1 MTKILIVDDAPDLTE
16 FLAHILGEEGYEVAV
31 ANAAQ
36 AGLVQAHRFRPDLVL
51 LDVMMPVIDGWEM
64 LGCLRE
70 FTDIP
75 VIMLTAIDDTDHKV
89 HGLDMGADDYIT
101 KPFEIKELKARIRA
115 VLRRVEGPPADQSSS
130 LSLDE
135 GRLVVDLS
143 SPTVIRQGV
152 EVSLTPIEYKLLLFL
167 ARNAGRV
174 LTYEQILEHV
184 WGPGYENSLGN
195 VKVYV
200 RRLRKKIEADSS
212 QPHYIQTRWGV
223 GYHLAGQ
230 VDSTPKTR
238 GGQNG

>member
-1 MTKILIVDDAPDLTE
+1 MVEDDRNFGAVLRSYLNIHDYDVDWVDDGAAALETFGSGEYDLC
-16 FLAHILGEEGYEVAV
+16 I
-31 ANAAQ
+31 
-36 AGLVQAHRFRPDLVL
+36 
-51 LDVMMPVIDGWEM
+51 LDVMLPNVDGFSIAENIRS
-64 LGCLRE
+64 LNEG
-70 FTDIP
+70 IP
-75 VIMLTAIDDTDHKV
+75 IIFLTAKTLKKDILE
-89 HGLDMGADDYIT
+89 GFRLGADDYIT

-152 EVSLTPIEYKLLLFL
+152 EVSLTPIEYKLFLFL

-174 LTYEQILEHV
+174 LTYEQILQHV

-200 RRLRKKIEADSS
+200 RRLRKKIEADPS
-212 QPHYIQTRWGV
+212 QPRYIQTRWGV
-223 GYHLAGQ
+223 GYYLSGQ